1 MSLST
6 EFVFSNLV
14 ILTTKHLLNIKEA
27 QNIKAVNDSV
37 IKLFNAN
44 QNCLAFKETISSVK
58 KRVQFGCKKF
68 SHIVDPT
75 HLLNLAKTN
84 KIRVPK
90 KPAQKTLRIVRENY
104 CKTH

>member
-58 KRVQFGCKKF
+58 
-68 SHIVDPT
+68 IVF
-75 HLLNLAKTN
+75 NLDAKSLVTSS
-84 KIRVPK
+84 ILH
-90 KPAQKTLRIVRENY
+90 TS
-104 CKTH
+104 

>member
-14 ILTTKHLLNIKEA
+14 ILTTKHLLNSKEA

-58 KRVQFGCKKF
+58 NVF
-68 SHIVDPT
+68 
-75 HLLNLAKTN
+75 NLDAKSLVTSS
-84 KIRVPK
+84 ILH
-90 KPAQKTLRIVRENY
+90 TS
-104 CKTH
+104 

>member
-58 KRVQFGCKKF
+58 TVFNLDAKSFVT
-68 SHIVDPT
+68 SSIPY
-75 HLLNLAKTN
+75 LLNLAKTN